1 MIVMGRGHHTPHMP
15 ALPPRAMHLS
25 SAHGIMDHEMQGRGM
40 GQYMGGDAMMERV
53 LIIDDHPLV
62 RDGLRSVIAISFDNI
77 EILEAA
83 SLAEAVALLEK
94 QDNFD
99 LILLDL
105 NIPDVR
111 RLDGLKLLR
120 QRFPIL
126 PVVMVSGA
134 FDRAIVQDALA
145 AGAAGFI
152 PKSLKRSAIVDALHR
167 VVSGE
172 IYLPETMGEGA
183 APSADEDDITRR
195 IDSLTPQQKTVL
207 GHLVNGRLNKQ
218 IAHDLNVS
226 MTTIKAHVSAI
237 LQKLGVLS
245 RTQAVIKAN
254 RVHFRAD

>member
-15 ALPPRAMHLS
+15 ALPPRAMHLA

-105 NIPDVR
+105 RMPDH
-111 RLDGLKLLR
+111 DGLWFMR
-120 QRFPIL
+120 NADVPDDTT
-126 PVVMVSGA
+126 VVT
-134 FDRAIVQDALA
+134 L
-145 AGAAGFI
+145 
-152 PKSLKRSAIVDALHR
+152 
-167 VVSGE
+167 
-172 IYLPETMGEGA
+172 
-183 APSADEDDITRR
+183 
-195 IDSLTPQQKTVL
+195 
-207 GHLVNGRLNKQ
+207 
-218 IAHDLNVS
+218 
-226 MTTIKAHVSAI
+226 
-237 LQKLGVLS
+237 
-245 RTQAVIKAN
+245 
-254 RVHFRAD
+254 